1 MMNLM
6 TATPAQVKLQTD
18 PYLEKLSP
26 AQRQWAEGIARK
38 LAASS
43 APFNLSNIR
52 SEAGNVPGPLPSGQP
67 QELVVIAIIA
77 ILIGLL
83 LPAVQKVRLGTQQT
97 AADPRYRQLTEM
109 LSSVLQKMNDTQ
121 QAIVNK
127 MRA

>member
-1 MMNLM
+1 MLNLM
-6 TATPAQVKLQTD
+6 TATPVQLKQQTD

-38 LAASS
+38 LAASN

-83 LPAVQKVRLGTQQT
+83 LPAVQKVRQGPQQT
-97 AADPRYRQLTEM
+97 AADTRYRQLLEM
-109 LSSVLQKMNDTQ
+109 LSSVLQKVNDTQ
-121 QAIVNK
+121 KTIVGNL
-127 MRA
+127 RG